1 MHSNQH
7 LHTKPNTVLWHSFM
21 LALLCALF
29 WVGSAQAKV
38 DPKASPPD
46 FVQAVA
52 DQALEAVQN
61 SKKAQEGDRATID
74 ALIDEYV
81 LPYVNFEKTTRLA
94 AGHHWRQASP
104 EQRDAL
110 VEAFKNTLIR
120 TYSGA
125 LDKADQ
131 LSKIKVKSFR
141 GDPNADDVV
150 VRSLIEQRGNP
161 DVAVDYRMENTPEG
175 WKIYDINVEGIW
187 LIQNYRNQFGQMIN
201 ERGFDGLIDALNK
214 QSR

>member
-1 MHSNQH
+1 S
-7 LHTKPNTVLWHSFM
+7 T
-21 LALLCALF
+21 
-29 WVGSAQAKV
+29 
-38 DPKASPPD
+38 SPTFFFF
-46 FVQAVA
+46 FVQAEDGIRDRNVTGV
-52 DQALEAVQN
+52 QTCALPI
-61 SKKAQEGDRATID
+61 S
-74 ALIDEYV
+74 
-81 LPYVNFEKTTRLA
+81 
-94 AGHHWRQASP
+94 GHHWRQASP

-161 DVAVDYRMENTPEG
+161 DVARSEEHTSE
-175 WKIYDINVEGIW
+175 
-187 LIQNYRNQFGQMIN
+187 L
-201 ERGFDGLIDALNK
+201 
-214 QSR
+214 QSRFDLVC